1 MYKLPRTDV
10 IATGFG
16 AIAFVADEPTH
27 VPPEMVREV
36 LAAGAVEATD
46 DIEVGQT
53 HVEVDLDKLRA
64 SLTAEAETAP
74 APEAPAPEAPAPEA
88 PAPEAPAA

>member
-1 MYKLPRTDV
+1 MHKLPRTDV
-10 IATGFG
+10 IATSFG

-36 LAAGAVEATD
+36 EAAGAVEIKD
-46 DIEVGQT
+46 DVEVGQA
-53 HVEVDLDKLRA
+53 HVEVDLDELRA
-64 SLTAEAETAP
+64 SLAAE
-74 APEAPAPEAPAPEA
+74 PEAPAPEAPAPEA